1 MASSCL
7 KKFLAHSLM
16 VILFSQLLL
25 GVQVETLHSFDAAGC
40 SQHVEGGDRMFVT
53 SKASLGYIKRPS
65 LYQKINNNK
74 SQWRGDKIWELP
86 KDWK

>member
-1 MASSCL
+1 
-7 KKFLAHSLM
+7 
-16 VILFSQLLL
+16 
-25 GVQVETLHSFDAAGC
+25 
-40 SQHVEGGDRMFVT
+40 MFVT